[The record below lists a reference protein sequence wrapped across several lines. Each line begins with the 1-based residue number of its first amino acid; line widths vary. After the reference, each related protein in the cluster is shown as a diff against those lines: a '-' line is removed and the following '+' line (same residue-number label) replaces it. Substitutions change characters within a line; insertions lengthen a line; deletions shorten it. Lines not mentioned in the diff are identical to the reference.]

1 MAPGSSSK
9 QRDYDYLFKL
19 VLIGDSGVG
28 KSCLLLRFAV
38 RRLHLFSPWKDKARS
53 DGVLHPITSR
63 IHALTRPSFLSLLQN
78 QDDAFTESYISTI
91 GVDFRFRTVKI
102 DKKTVKLQI
111 WDTAGQERFR
121 TITSAYYRG
130 ADGIIMV
137 FDVTS
142 TESFDHVNDWLKE
155 VNRYAAEGTVK
166 LLVGNKSDRTADRVV
181 TEEQAKEF
189 ADELGIPFI
198 ETSAKSAKN
207 VEEAFLTMAGEL
219 IRQRAARGGADGAK
233 KAGIDLG
240 AGVEKD
246 KPNCC

>member
-1 MAPGSSSK
+1 MAPSSASK

-28 KSCLLLRFAV
+28 KSCLLLRFA
-38 RRLHLFSPWKDKARS
+38 
-53 DGVLHPITSR
+53 
-63 IHALTRPSFLSLLQN
+63 
-78 QDDAFTESYISTI
+78 DDAFTESYISTI

-137 FDVTS
+137 YDVTS
-142 TESFDHVNDWLKE
+142 MESFEHVNDWLKE

-166 LLVGNKSDRTADRVV
+166 LLVGNKSDRTADKVV

-189 ADELGIPFI
+189 ADELGIAFL

-219 IRQRAARGGADGAK
+219 IRQRDARGTASEKNGIDLNGAK
-233 KAGIDLG
+233 KEPVL
-240 AGVEKD
+240 K
-246 KPNCC
+246 NCC